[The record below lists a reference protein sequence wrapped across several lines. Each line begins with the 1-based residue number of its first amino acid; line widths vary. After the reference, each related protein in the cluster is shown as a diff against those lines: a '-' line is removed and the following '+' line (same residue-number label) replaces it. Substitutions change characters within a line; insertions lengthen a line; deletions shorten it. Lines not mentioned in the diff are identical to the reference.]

1 MRAFLLSEKN
11 HFNDYLN
18 FLDGDF
24 DQSAQF

>member
-11 HFNDYLN
+11 HFNGYLN
-18 FLDGDF
+18 FLGGYF